1 MEVSL
6 LNNFIFTFLSL
17 FLIWSAL
24 SYPLTNQ
31 EIIFGLILSLFISI
45 LTQYYNQRSKSFKIK
60 SLYHLIKYFIV
71 FLIELV
77 KANFN
82 MARIVITP
90 SLPISPKIYEV
101 KTELK
106 SNIAKAL
113 LANSITLTP
122 GTISVDL
129 EDDTI
134 YIHVVEGTKVDDV
147 EGLKGPFEKILKEA
161 FE

>member
-1 MEVSL
+1 MI
-6 LNNFIFTFLSL
+6 NFLFTLVSL
-17 FLIWSAL
+17 FLVWTAL

-31 EIIFGLILSLFISI
+31 EIIFGSILSFLLSLLVQI
-45 LTQYYNQRSKSFKIK
+45 YNKEAKNFRFK
-60 SLYHLIKYFIV
+60 SLYYLAKYFVVFLVELIK
-71 FLIELV
+71 
-77 KANFN
+77 ANLN
-82 MARIVITP
+82 MARIVVTP
-90 SLPISPKIYEV
+90 KLPISPKIYEV

-106 SNIAKAL
+106 SNIAKAI

-129 EDDTI
+129 DDDTI
-134 YIHVVEGTKVDDV
+134 YIHVVEGANVDDV

>member
-1 MEVSL
+1 M
-6 LNNFIFTFLSL
+6 NNFIFTFLSL
-17 FLIWSAL
+17 FFVWSAL

-31 EIIFGLILSLFISI
+31 ETIFGLILSLFISV
-45 LTQYYNQRSKSFKIK
+45 LTQYYNQKSKSFKIK

-77 KANFN
+77 KANLN

-129 EDDTI
+129 DEDII
-134 YIHVVEGTKVDDV
+134 YIHVVEGAKVDDV

>member
-1 MEVSL
+1 VSL
-6 LNNFIFTFLSL
+6 LNNFIFIFFSL
-17 FLIWSAL
+17 FLVWTAL

-77 KANFN
+77 KANLN

>member
-1 MEVSL
+1 M
-6 LNNFIFTFLSL
+6 
-17 FLIWSAL
+17 WSAL
-24 SYPLTNQ
+24 SYPLTSQ
-31 EIIFGLILSLFISI
+31 EFIFGLVLSFFISVLI
-45 LTQYYNQRSKSFKIK
+45 QFYNQNGKRFKIK
-60 SLYHLIKYFIV
+60 SLYYLTKYFIV

-77 KANFN
+77 KANLN
-82 MARIVITP
+82 MARIVVTP

-129 EDDTI
+129 DEDVM

-147 EGLKGPFEKILKEA
+147 EELKGPFEK
-161 FE
+161 F

>member
-1 MEVSL
+1 
-6 LNNFIFTFLSL
+6 
-17 FLIWSAL
+17 
-24 SYPLTNQ
+24 
-31 EIIFGLILSLFISI
+31 
-45 LTQYYNQRSKSFKIK
+45 
-60 SLYHLIKYFIV
+60 
-71 FLIELV
+71 
-77 KANFN
+77 

-129 EDDTI
+129 DEDTI
-134 YIHVVEGTKVDDV
+134 YIHVVEGEKVDDV

>member
-1 MEVSL
+1 MINFLFTVVSL
-6 LNNFIFTFLSL
+6 FIVWT
-17 FLIWSAL
+17 AL

-31 EIIFGLILSLFISI
+31 EIIFGSILSFLLAI
-45 LTQYYNQRSKSFKIK
+45 LVQIYNKQAKRFKVK
-60 SLYHLIKYFIV
+60 SLYYLLKYFVVFLVELIK
-71 FLIELV
+71 
-77 KANFN
+77 ANLN
-82 MARIVITP
+82 MARIVVTP
-90 SLPISPKIYEV
+90 KLPISPKIYEV

-129 EDDTI
+129 DDDTL
-134 YIHVVEGTKVDDV
+134 YIHAVEGAKVEDV

>member
-1 MEVSL
+1 M
-6 LNNFIFTFLSL
+6 NNFIFTFFSL
-17 FLIWSAL
+17 FLVWSAL

-31 EIIFGLILSLFISI
+31 EIIFGLILSLFISV
-45 LTQYYNQRSKSFKIK
+45 LTQYYNQKSKSFKIK

-77 KANFN
+77 KANLN

-129 EDDTI
+129 DEDTI
-134 YIHVVEGTKVDDV
+134 YIHVVEGAKVDDV

>member
-1 MEVSL
+1 M
-6 LNNFIFTFLSL
+6 NNFIFTFFSL
-17 FLIWSAL
+17 FLVWFSL

-31 EIIFGLILSLFISI
+31 EIIFGLILSLFISV
-45 LTQYYNQRSKSFKIK
+45 LTQYYNQKSKSFKIK

-77 KANFN
+77 KANLN

-129 EDDTI
+129 DEDTI
-134 YIHVVEGTKVDDV
+134 YIHVVEGEKVDDV

>member
-1 MEVSL
+1 M
-6 LNNFIFTFLSL
+6 NNFIFTFLSL